1 MATGVEPLID
11 TGFCDDADLVVAA
24 YGSVGKFVRYAC
36 LRLPRRRAPGGAM
49 SAPSRCGPSPRRPY
63 TRRRRGRPRWAVY
76 EQNMGQMVDDVR
88 LATLGAVPVEFI
100 GGPSWDHS
108 GFGIGP
114 DINVPD
120 ISERIL
126 EAMP

>member
-1 MATGVEPLID
+1 M
-11 TGFCDDADLVVAA
+11 
-24 YGSVGKFVRYAC
+24 RYAC
-36 LRLPRRRAPGGAM
+36 LRLRDAGHRVGYVRPITLWPFPSEAVHKAAAG
-49 SAPSRCGPSPRRPY
+49 SAKV
-63 TRRRRGRPRWAVY
+63 AVY